1 MLVTMVGGR
10 VFDQFENGLAVSLAI
25 QFGRPAGRL
34 AGNCW
39 SRWRDLDWADSIQAA
54 GARSPCD
61 GRNQMATV
69 SQTVRRTV
77 QFKFTLPAGSSTHL
91 TSLLRA
97 AAPFYEA
104 FGGRRVRLLQNVDDP
119 ARFMHEI
126 EYETHEV
133 IELNRQR
140 VASDPRVQAYLQTW
154 RTLLPG
160 SIEID
165 VYQEVG

>member
-1 MLVTMVGGR
+1 
-10 VFDQFENGLAVSLAI
+10 
-25 QFGRPAGRL
+25 
-34 AGNCW
+34 
-39 SRWRDLDWADSIQAA
+39 
-54 GARSPCD
+54 
-61 GRNQMATV
+61 MATE

-77 QFKFTLPAGSSTHL
+77 QFKFTLPAANSAHL
-91 TSLLRA
+91 ASILKA

-119 ARFMHEI
+119 ARFIHEI
-126 EYETHEV
+126 EYDTHEV

-154 RTLLPG
+154 RSLLPG

-165 VYQEVG
+165 VYQEAG